1 MNNTYGIC
9 RIGIIPYSREDGSQY
24 FPEGY
29 IRGIEQTGAE
39 AVPIPHETPLST
51 LLPLVVSLDGIVF
64 SGGPDVDPVHY
75 GQARDPLCER
85 VDRRRDRMELALMDL
100 VLGRDLP
107 ALCICRGMQLQNVA
121 LGGTLRQHIS
131 GHRCEPDQEEE
142 LWHEV
147 RVEPDSR
154 VQRIV
159 QTPAFRVNSFHHQ
172 VVDRLGEG
180 LRIAARADDGAT
192 EAIELPE
199 KRFALGVQWHPEKSL
214 EEDAFSPRFFR
225 ALREAIPG

>member
-64 SGGPDVDPVHY
+64 SGGTDVDPVHY
-75 GQARDPLCER
+75 GQAHDPLCER
-85 VDRRRDRMELALMDL
+85 VDRRRDRMDLALMDL
-100 VLGRDLP
+100 VLARSLP
-107 ALCICRGMQLQNVA
+107 VLCICRGMQLLNVA
-121 LGGTLRQHIS
+121 LGGTLRQHIT
-131 GHRCEPDQEEE
+131 GHRSEPNDEQAV
-142 LWHEV
+142 WHEV
-147 RVEPDSR
+147 RIEPDTR
-154 VQRIV
+154 LFQIT
-159 QTPAFRVNSFHHQ
+159 QTPTLRVNSFHHQ
-172 VVDRLGEG
+172 AVDRLGEG
-180 LRIAARADDGAT
+180 LRVAARTSDGVI
-192 EAIELPE
+192 EAIELPGD
-199 KRFALGVQWHPEKSL
+199 RFVLGVQWHPEKSL